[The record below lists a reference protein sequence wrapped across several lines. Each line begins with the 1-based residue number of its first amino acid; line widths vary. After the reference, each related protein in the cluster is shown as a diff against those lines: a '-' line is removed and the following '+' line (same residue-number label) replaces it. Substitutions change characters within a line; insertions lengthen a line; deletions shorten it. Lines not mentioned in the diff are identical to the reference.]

1 MSHQEKDHIISTGIA
16 AVSDLGNILRAIS
29 RLAKATGDSVIS
41 NLADIGVRSANEA
54 HNTLET
60 AADSS
65 K

>member
-1 MSHQEKDHIISTGIA
+1 MSHHEKDPIISVGLA
-16 AVSDLGNILRAIS
+16 AVSDLRDILRAIS
-29 RLAKATGDSVIS
+29 RLAKTAGDSVIS

-54 HNTLET
+54 HNNLET